1 MDICD
6 QVIIMMM
13 MMTMLVDDGSDDD
26 DVEKMSACSQYTG
39 GRVGWL
45 ALGGRASYSHKILA
59 AAEIQTRHSN

>member
-1 MDICD
+1 MG
-6 QVIIMMM
+6 
-13 MMTMLVDDGSDDD
+13 DDGSDDD

-39 GRVGWL
+39 GRGGWL